1 MAFTIFICT
10 LYLHLQIQKLYLLNL
25 PLPVIIIL
33 DLNQLIFLCILVKP
47 TLRNILS
54 VTKVLCIG
62 MHCHFSLKNA
72 LHLSLS
78 NGY

>member
-1 MAFTIFICT
+1 MQFSCMCIRM
-10 LYLHLQIQKLYLLNL
+10 YDKY
-25 PLPVIIIL
+25 IIL